1 MFYLQHCSEQTT
13 WTARGWKCSN
23 EKSLGVFN
31 VNIQYDSVNS
41 FIEGVD
47 DKQM

>member
-1 MFYLQHCSEQTT
+1 MNRTMVEMLNE
-13 WTARGWKCSN
+13 N

-31 VNIQYDSVNS
+31 NVNIQYVSVNS

-47 DKQM
+47 DKQTW